1 MTLCSGDLEL
11 RKRSVYCLRTVQHG
25 MLTGCIISSRYTNFC
40 IVHDVFVRTCIC
52 LGVVDALIAA
62 AIGSSIAF
70 IHRRG
75 LRVVSF

>member
-1 MTLCSGDLEL
+1 MALCSGDLEL

-25 MLTGCIISSRYTNFC
+25 MLTGCIISLATLT
-40 IVHDVFVRTCIC
+40 IALVHDVFVRTCIC
-52 LGVVDALIAA
+52 LSVVDALIAA
-62 AIGSSIAF
+62 AKGSSIAF

>member
-1 MTLCSGDLEL
+1 ME
-11 RKRSVYCLRTVQHG
+11 CLRDVQYRLAT
-25 MLTGCIISSRYTNFC
+25 LTIAL
-40 IVHDVFVRTCIC
+40 VHVVFVRTCTC

-62 AIGSSIAF
+62 AIDSSIAF